1 MWWSVTEDSG
11 QCAVLRWG
19 GRGHTSYVKK
29 LFWSFVFWL
38 RLSSNAFGSDCLE
51 VWPQL
56 YMLFFVCLWP
66 DDFPLLFFLVKNFAF
81 SNSAGQLFLQRAAW
95 WPPSQAASPAPH
107 TLHTFF
113 QRTKESL
120 NIILLHTRQLLFFK
134 QLQPEARTA
143 FQGTSNFRRM
153 GKMCPK
159 WSCLS
164 EAESSGGVESP
175 LSLVAQSRSSADY
188 GLNGE
193 HPIQLRLIHPP
204 ISIIQEAGSIFVSQQ
219 IKTQCKTF
227 AFSTS
232 NIFWKL
238 CM

>member
-1 MWWSVTEDSG
+1 MWSSVAEDSG

-38 RLSSNAFGSDCLE
+38 RLSSNAWGYDCLRSS
-51 VWPQL
+51 VTTIVFAFLRVSLAAW
-56 YMLFFVCLWP
+56 FSFVV
-66 DDFPLLFFLVKNFAF
+66 FLVKNFPF

-95 WPPSQAASPAPH
+95 CRPAKLLCQRRTHFIP
-107 TLHTFF
+107 FF
-113 QRTKESL
+113 KEQRKAWVSYYSIQD
-120 NIILLHTRQLLFFK
+120 NSFFK
-134 QLQPEARTA
+134 QLQPQARNTL
-143 FQGTSNFRRM
+143 QGTSNFRRM
-153 GKMCPK
+153 DKMCPK

-193 HPIQLRLIHPP
+193 HPFPAPVDSSPHLHNSGGRMNIRL
-204 ISIIQEAGSIFVSQQ
+204 SA
-219 IKTQCKTF
+219 
-227 AFSTS
+227 
-232 NIFWKL
+232 N
-238 CM
+238 